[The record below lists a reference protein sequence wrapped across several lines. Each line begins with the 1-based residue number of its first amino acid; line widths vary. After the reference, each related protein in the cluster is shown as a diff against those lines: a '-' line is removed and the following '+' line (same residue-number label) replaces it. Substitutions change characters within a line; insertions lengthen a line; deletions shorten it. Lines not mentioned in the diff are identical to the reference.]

1 MIATPLRSPLT
12 CLPPL
17 LVPCS
22 LRPSPLYMFASS
34 PLNTCCV
41 SSLLTTLLRLLS
53 PNTFGTPP
61 LPLSSSLYLLSPG
74 IFFLQLLLPG
84 MFILP
89 HSFVMPSMKCL
100 PVGLPLVFLLPSSLF
115 CLKVC
120 VLVFFCRLSTVPFP
134 PSHFIFLILVAHILR
149 LADYFD
155 CIDYI
160 RYID

>member
-74 IFFLQLLLPG
+74 IFVYNSPCLVCFPTSFLRYAIHEMFARRSPSGVSPPFQLVLPQGVRFGILLQAVYC
-84 MFILP
+84 
-89 HSFVMPSMKCL
+89 SFPAIPFHFLNIGSSYSSTS
-100 PVGLPLVFLLPSSLF
+100 GLF
-115 CLKVC
+115 
-120 VLVFFCRLSTVPFP
+120 
-134 PSHFIFLILVAHILR
+134 
-149 LADYFD
+149 
-155 CIDYI
+155 
-160 RYID
+160 